1 MENLKIDGQSITLV
15 DQVED
20 KLLNY
25 FRSQDLKVGDSI
37 PNEIELSSAL
47 GVARSVLREALSRLK
62 MMGMIESR
70 TRRGMILTEPFIL
83 GGMKRVVDPRIMSQ
97 ESLLDLL
104 GFRVALEIGISSD
117 IFHNIKEQDIMELE
131 EIVNAGVALGNNEYA
146 NLSEYTFHSKLYE
159 ITGNKTIVQFQSII
173 HPVMNFVK
181 TNLRERV
188 EYNPARVDVINERLN
203 VMYDLLHKHRLEKVE
218 ELIALKDELGKK
230 LKGIQS
236 FAEQIEIL
244 EKQIK
249 SVETEM
255 DSLAGK
261 LHKARVASEEKLR
274 EEMRGWG
281 SFLPKGGWYPMT
293 RCCVCLH

>member
-131 EIVNAGVALGNNEYA
+131 EIVVALGNNEYA

-188 EYNPARVDVINERLN
+188 EAINIELEKKGKI
-203 VMYDLLHKHRLEKVE
+203 VTHTDLLNFIKN
-218 ELIALKDELGKK
+218 KDEMGYRNAIEQHFYVYKK
-230 LKGIQS
+230 LIYDRAVLGEQNKGQS
-236 FAEQIEIL
+236 Q
-244 EKQIK
+244 
-249 SVETEM
+249 
-255 DSLAGK
+255 
-261 LHKARVASEEKLR
+261 
-274 EEMRGWG
+274 
-281 SFLPKGGWYPMT
+281 
-293 RCCVCLH
+293 

>member
-117 IFHNIKEQDIMELE
+117 IFHNIKELE

-188 EYNPARVDVINERLN
+188 EAINIELEKKGKI
-203 VMYDLLHKHRLEKVE
+203 VTHTDLLNFIKN
-218 ELIALKDELGKK
+218 KDEMGYRNAIEQHFYVYKK
-230 LKGIQS
+230 LIYDRAVLGEQNKGQS
-236 FAEQIEIL
+236 Q
-244 EKQIK
+244 
-249 SVETEM
+249 
-255 DSLAGK
+255 
-261 LHKARVASEEKLR
+261 
-274 EEMRGWG
+274 
-281 SFLPKGGWYPMT
+281 
-293 RCCVCLH
+293 